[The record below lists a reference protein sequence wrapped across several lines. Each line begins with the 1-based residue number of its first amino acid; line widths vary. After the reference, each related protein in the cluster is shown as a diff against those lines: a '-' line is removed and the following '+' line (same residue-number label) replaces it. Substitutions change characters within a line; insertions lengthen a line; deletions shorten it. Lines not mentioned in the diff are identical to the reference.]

1 MKSTTQAVQYRPDTA
16 EEQYVQQ
23 TIKELPGIG
32 YAEDDLR
39 AQLEGTARS
48 GIQHITDILEN
59 QYKKK
64 CDSTVVPKA
73 FWRSVRAQAFLIY
86 MRLCQKLIRSL
97 RETAADPDKK
107 F

>member
-1 MKSTTQAVQYRPDTA
+1 MKSTTQTAQYRPETA
-16 EEQYVQQ
+16 EEEYVQE
-23 TIKELPGIG
+23 TIKALPSIG

-48 GIQHITDILEN
+48 GIQHITDILEH

-64 CDSTVVPKA
+64 CDSAVVPKA
-73 FWRSVRAQAFLIY
+73 FWRPARAQAFLIY
-86 MRLCQKLIRSL
+86 MRICQRLIRSL
-97 RETAADPDKK
+97 RETAANPDKK